1 MTAFAWVMVVLFVA
15 FLGGIVL
22 LGLRS
27 PRSGADVLGWRPTR
41 SPELE
46 HQNDEDDL
54 DQMLEAANRLRR
66 GRGAPERT
74 HADVADSVRE
84 DRRRAS

>member
-1 MTAFAWVMVVLFVA
+1 VTAFAWVMIVLFVA
-15 FLGGIVL
+15 FLAGIVL

-66 GRGAPERT
+66 SRGAPERT
-74 HADVADSVRE
+74 HADVAESVRE
-84 DRRRAS
+84 DRWHAS

>member
-1 MTAFAWVMVVLFVA
+1 MTAFALVMAALFVG
-15 FLGGIVL
+15 FLAWIVL

-41 SPELE
+41 SPETE
-46 HQNDEDDL
+46 AENDADDL

-66 GRGAPERT
+66 RRGAPERT
-74 HADVADSVRE
+74 HEDVADAVRE
-84 DRRRAS
+84 DRWPGS